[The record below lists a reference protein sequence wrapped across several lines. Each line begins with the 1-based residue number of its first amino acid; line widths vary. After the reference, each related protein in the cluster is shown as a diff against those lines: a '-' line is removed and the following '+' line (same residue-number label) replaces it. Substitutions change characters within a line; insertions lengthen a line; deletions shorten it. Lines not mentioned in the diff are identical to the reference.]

1 MLNLLELSKFKCAL
15 LDDAAFFNNS
25 IEAKLLLQNAVEESQ
40 MARMALG
47 IATGLAHLH
56 MEIIGTHGK

>member
-1 MLNLLELSKFKCAL
+1 MMQFLIFFK
-15 LDDAAFFNNS
+15 N
-25 IEAKLLLQNAVEESQ
+25 LLLQNAVEESQ